1 MILSPSL
8 FYFVPSTILPPSKMA
23 LEGGLYRSDSVSS
36 EEGFQRS
43 PLEAEQEQDI
53 VDMVVVNGD
62 GSTQSVS
69 RTGEDPTNSDE
80 VTGSRSKSVLD
91 DAVRQ
96 RRRKV
101 LFMVALVP
109 VIVSAALLGVFS
121 TTERGDTATAE
132 FNETDLGK
140 LSSPMEGATSSPA
153 FFIAVI
159 VAAPSPAP
167 SAFAKVPPST
177 ISPSRL
183 SELSSSRFSPPPTTA
198 PYDLPTI
205 SPITTS
211 TLSPSP
217 PPSET
222 ACTPFGYCEDDMACC
237 SGICKIDDRFG
248 ENVCKEAKEDA
259 QNPEDD
265 QKPGDAQKPEDDQK
279 PGDALKPEDD
289 CNALEGD
296 KCDDKMM
303 VCCEGVTCIEKVCV
317 FTRRFTIEPPPNR
330 LLKVEGRIGQ

>member
-8 FYFVPSTILPPSKMA
+8 FYFAPSTILPPSKMA

-36 EEGFQRS
+36 EEGFHRS

-296 KCDDKMM
+296 KCDDKI

-330 LLKVEGRIGQ
+330 LRKVEGRIGQ